1 MAALQW
7 SMEYP
12 KLASYQLCNGPLK
25 IDNRI
30 CPVYS
35 GFPCCLMPNFSIGVD
50 LGGTNLRIAAVDE
63 QGRLMEKITL
73 GTKTVLGRDHVLN
86 DMCEAVQQA
95 SNKYQGTA
103 TLLGVGIGVPGIM
116 DVQTGMMRESPN
128 LPGWADYPVRS
139 EIERRLGAPV
149 ILENDA
155 NVAAFGEKWLG
166 AGRHVGDM
174 AMLTLGTGVGGGIV
188 LGGKIW
194 HGMTGMAGEFGHMTV
209 EPEGQQCGCGNRGCL
224 EQYASATAVMR
235 MAREAIAAGTAPGL
249 AMGANSD
256 VEFNAKEIH
265 NLAIQGDEQARR
277 IFRRVG
283 RALGISLA
291 TMVNGLN
298 LEMYV
303 IGGGVSSAWEA
314 FSPSIFEELR
324 QRSMVYAATAP
335 SDPLRMSSGTSG
347 QVEPGA
353 GRKTIIT
360 RALLGSDA
368 GLFGAARLPM
378 VRSQGAH
385 C

>member
-1 MAALQW
+1 
-7 SMEYP
+7 
-12 KLASYQLCNGPLK
+12 
-25 IDNRI
+25 
-30 CPVYS
+30 
-35 GFPCCLMPNFSIGVD
+35 MPNFSIGVD

-63 QGRLMEKITL
+63 QGTLMEKITL
-73 GTKTVLGRDHVLN
+73 GTKTVLGRDQVLN
-86 DMCEAVQQA
+86 NMCDAIQQT
-95 SNKYQGTA
+95 SEKYQA
-103 TLLGVGIGVPGIM
+103 KANLSGVGIGVPGIM
-116 DVQTGMMRESPN
+116 DMQTGMMRESPN
-128 LPGWADYPVRS
+128 LPGWADYPVRA
-139 EIERRLGAPV
+139 EIERRLGTPV

-155 NVAAFGEKWLG
+155 NCAAFGEKWLG
-166 AGRHVGDM
+166 AGRQVRDL

-188 LGGKIW
+188 MDGKIW

-209 EPEGQQCGCGNRGCL
+209 EPEGPQCGCGNRGCL

-235 MAREAIAAGTAPGL
+235 MAREAIAAGDAPGL

-256 VEFNAKEIH
+256 VEFSAKEIY
-265 NLAIQGDEQARR
+265 NLAIQGDEQARK

-335 SDPLRMSSGTSG
+335 ADPLHMSSGASG
-347 QVEPGA
+347 QVEPGT

-360 RALLGSDA
+360 QALLGSDA

-378 VRSQGAH
+378 VRS
-385 C
+385 